1 MDTYKILN
9 LVKADAKKILY
20 YAYRTSETFPASCG
34 LVSGLLAR
42 IIFLKKL
49 LCDYDIYYIRGLHS
63 DRNMIPDECNLSRNI
78 DKIPCNNCFFFCDG
92 VKEHSWIEIIEKKT
106 GKKIILDYTCIQFD
120 EESILIEEYLY
131 EESFD
136 EDSLYDFLYENC
148 SFIITE
154 QNDSFQDYIPCY
166 KQIKNGEEIEVAIQE
181 MEDWYKRKG

>member
-78 DKIPCNNCFFFCDG
+78 DKIPCNNCFFFCNAWT
-92 VKEHSWIEIIEKKT
+92 VSSYRRFISWKWNIYKTKKR
-106 GKKIILDYTCIQFD
+106 
-120 EESILIEEYLY
+120 
-131 EESFD
+131 
-136 EDSLYDFLYENC
+136 N
-148 SFIITE
+148 
-154 QNDSFQDYIPCY
+154 
-166 KQIKNGEEIEVAIQE
+166 
-181 MEDWYKRKG
+181 